1 MSVNFTGEPG
11 VYLPDRDAVKITGV
25 DGERLVSCYVTRS
38 ALDAIGCPDDDDTS
52 DLLRHFQRER
62 DVVEIA
68 AMVKYR
74 RALSPSVEIEIEAAD
89 LAGIL
94 PAAAA

>member
-11 VYLPDRDAVKITGV
+11 VYLADRDAVKITGI
-25 DGERLVSCYVTRS
+25 DGERLVNCYVKRS
-38 ALDAIGCPDDDDTS
+38 ALDAIGCPDDDDTP

-62 DVVEIA
+62 DAVEIA

-74 RALSPSVEIEIEAAD
+74 RALSPLAEIEIEAAI
-89 LAGIL
+89 LAVIL

>member
-11 VYLPDRDAVKITGV
+11 VYLPKRDAVQITGV
-25 DGERLVSCYVTRS
+25 DGERLVTCTVQRS
-38 ALDAIGCPDDDDTS
+38 ALDAIGCPDDGDAA

-74 RALSPSVEIEIEAAD
+74 RALKAVSEIEIEAGD
-89 LAGIL
+89 LAVIL